1 MGIHQEAERA
11 EFESV
16 WSQVYGFTIR
26 QQVMLCIL
34 TSAVSRCLWHNLVMG
49 ISAITGSLKVNL

>member
-16 WSQVYGFTIR
+16 WSQIYEFTIR
-26 QQVMLCIL
+26 QQVML
-34 TSAVSRCLWHNLVMG
+34 M
-49 ISAITGSLKVNL
+49 

>member
-1 MGIHQEAERA
+1 MGIDQEAERA

-26 QQVMLCIL
+26 QQVML
-34 TSAVSRCLWHNLVMG
+34 M
-49 ISAITGSLKVNL
+49 